1 MFTIPITAELKYAVH
16 VVIFISWIVGFE
28 FFCNSFAFTDTAI
41 DTTSVF
47 DPVERYG
54 TTITLVLYLLR
65 LFSLLVLPQC
75 ICNALGLLLFNG
87 FKETVELKNAPIFS
101 PFVCF
106 RVVTRGDYP
115 ALIKENLRKNRQTC
129 YEAGIENFMF
139 EVVTDKQLDLELDAR
154 VREIVVPTT
163 YRTKTGA
170 KFKARAL
177 QFCLEDRVS
186 EVRDEDW
193 VVHLD
198 EETLLTTNSVR
209 GILNFCADGKHQ
221 FGQGVITYAHGHIL
235 NWLTTLSDSFRV
247 ADDMGKLHYQLS
259 IFHKPLFAWK
269 GSFVVTKV
277 EAERK
282 VNWDH
287 GLEGSLAEDCFF
299 SMIAFRDGYSFDF
312 IDGEMHEKSPFTIW
326 DFLQQRKRWLQ
337 GIFLTVH
344 SKAIPM
350 RYKLFLGLSLYAWI
364 TMPFTSL
371 QVVLCAIAPLPKYPL
386 IDILVAFIAAVN
398 IYMYLYGTVKSL
410 WFQCRQNVWRLVFYV
425 IGALLCVPFNI
436 AIENVAVLLGIFG
449 RKDEF
454 YIVKKDLT
462 IIDV

>member
-41 DTTSVF
+41 DTTNVF

-87 FKETVELKNAPIFS
+87 FKEKVELKNAPIFS

-115 ALIKENLRKNRQTC
+115 ALIKENLTKNRQIC

-139 EVVTDKQLDLELDAR
+139 EVVTDKQLGLELDAR

-247 ADDMGKLHYQLS
+247 ADDIGKLHFQLS

-337 GIFLTVH
+337 GIFFD
-344 SKAIPM
+344 
-350 RYKLFLGLSLYAWI
+350 RSLESNSNALQATSWSFSLCMDYNAVY
-364 TMPFTSL
+364 FTSSCFVCNCSTA
-371 QVVLCAIAPLPKYPL
+371 QISTDRRFGGFCC
-386 IDILVAFIAAVN
+386 
-398 IYMYLYGTVKSL
+398 
-410 WFQCRQNVWRLVFYV
+410 CRQFVHVHFRCCEIVFAQ
-425 IGALLCVPFNI
+425 IQTKCMALSFLHNWCFTLCS
-436 AIENVAVLLGIFG
+436 LQH
-449 RKDEF
+449 RH
-454 YIVKKDLT
+454 
-462 IIDV
+462 